1 MMKAKQGLSRRSSSP
16 PQQRVELRCE
26 ARGDVITTAALVVME
41 KGGRCGGVTQLLRRL
56 RAIRGFFAVLISLL
70 MWQRS
75 LSSLSCVLG
84 TSESS
89 PESEGRGRRLLATS
103 ATATC
108 SMGVNGPA
116 VEEDRL
122 GSGAIGSELTRLRG
136 K

>member
-26 ARGDVITTAALVVME
+26 ARGDVITTAALVVTE
-41 KGGRCGGVTQLLRRL
+41 KGGRCGGVTQLLRR
-56 RAIRGFFAVLISLL
+56 AMRGFFAVLISLL

-84 TSESS
+84 TSKSS
-89 PESEGRGRRLLATS
+89 PASERRGRRLLATS

-116 VEEDRL
+116 V
-122 GSGAIGSELTRLRG
+122 
-136 K
+136 